1 MFIML
6 NRARIA
12 PLPTLNTHQVLE
24 RIKFSD
30 LAELKKCDD
39 LATLLRPKGGGT
51 NPARDAFVRAVDELV
66 AS

>member
-1 MFIML
+1 M
-6 NRARIA
+6 
-12 PLPTLNTHQVLE
+12 LE

-39 LATLLRPKGGGT
+39 LAALLRPKGGGT
-51 NPARDAFVRAVDELV
+51 NAAREAFVRAVDELV

>member
-1 MFIML
+1 M
-6 NRARIA
+6 
-12 PLPTLNTHQVLE
+12 LE

-30 LAELKKCDD
+30 LAELKQCDD